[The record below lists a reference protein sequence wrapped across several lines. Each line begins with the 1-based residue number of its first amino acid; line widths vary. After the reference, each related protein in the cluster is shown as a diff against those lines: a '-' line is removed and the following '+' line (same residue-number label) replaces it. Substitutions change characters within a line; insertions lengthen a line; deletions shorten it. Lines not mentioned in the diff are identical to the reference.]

1 MNSFKHNNKS
11 RVFARSLL
19 ALSISSS
26 LYGGV
31 AIAAEEQM
39 VEEVVVTGIRA
50 SVQRAMDVKRN
61 AAGVVDAISA
71 EDMGKFPD
79 TNLAESLQRITGV
92 SISRSNGEG
101 SQITVRG
108 FGGSNNMVTLNGRT
122 LPSGGSTA
130 AYGGGTIGRAFD
142 FGNLA
147 SESVKAVEVYK
158 TGKASVATGGIG
170 ATVNIIT
177 NKPIETDGLVGT
189 VGGKLVN
196 DSTNERGDDITPELS
211 GLVSFANDD
220 QTLGV
225 SLSASHQVRDSGQSG
240 LTENNWNI
248 RQWVTPGQPGSL
260 STLNSAEIINPPEV
274 GQLYALPN
282 DLRYHFVDNHRERN
296 NAQLTLQFKPT
307 EKLLGTLD
315 YTYAENQIEEAR
327 GDKTVWLQGNIT
339 KIVFDKNPDVAGPLS
354 LEQAWNFPKDNSY
367 AQTSGNVTNTL
378 KSLGVNLEFE
388 ATDRLTL
395 MVDAHDS
402 ELEGGPEEAYGSAV
416 RSGMAVAIGS
426 YTTFDFSKKLPQV
439 TNLINDSV
447 KGNSNGIA
455 DIGDVSSTVFDFTY
469 ARQKMDVSQVKF
481 DAKYEFDSFILEGG
495 VETRNMQSAQQQSSW
510 QKQGG
515 GNSVAF
521 PMDIPDEL
529 IENYN
534 YVGGFDDFNTAGYQ
548 TDGFRA
554 DAVKL
559 AEWGA
564 ATYGA
569 KAAVPWGVA
578 YNPNFS
584 TNTII
589 EEETAAAYVQFG
601 FESEL
606 FSRPVNLLAGVRYET
621 TDVASSNSMLV
632 PTEVT
637 WTDNNDFLLVR
648 STTPTMYAQKSDYDN
663 LLPSV
668 DFDIAL
674 TSEIKARA
682 SYSTTISRA
691 GYGNLTSGATI
702 SATGGLNQP
711 TGLGGQPVASSQNP
725 ALLPL
730 ESDNFDVSVEYY
742 FDDASYVSIGFFEKH
757 VENFIG
763 SEQVYENHF
772 GLLDATAGPRAQ
784 QAAAALQAINQP
796 VTEDSLFV
804 MTAILDNPQDFP
816 NGAADFKTPAQ
827 DPTFWGSVATKYD
840 ISPEAG
846 DPELLYL
853 TTKPIN
859 NKEAKINGVEL
870 AAQHFFGE
878 SGFGIQGN
886 YTIVNGDIGYNNA
899 SPTNITQFALTGLSD
914 TANLVLM
921 YENEVL
927 QARVAYN
934 WRDAY
939 LAGYTSSNPTYVE
952 DYAQIDMNVSYEV
965 TDNITL
971 SFEGLNLTG
980 EDSRAHGRTELLVWN
995 IYDLGPRYQLGA
1007 RYDF

>member
-1 MNSFKHNNKS
+1 MKSLELNKS
-11 RVFARSLL
+11 GQLFARSLL

-26 LYGGV
+26 LYGGSV
-31 AIAAEEQM
+31 MAADEQAMEEI
-39 VEEVVVTGIRA
+39 VVTGIRA

-108 FGGSNNMVTLNGRT
+108 FGASNNMITLNGRT
-122 LPSGGSTA
+122 LPAGGSTA

-177 NKPIETDGLVGT
+177 SKPIEGDGFTGT

-196 DSTNERGDDITPELS
+196 DTTNEAGDDITPELS

-220 QTLGV
+220 NTIGV

-248 RQWVTPGQPGSL
+248 RQWITPGQPGSL
-260 STLNSAEIINPPEV
+260 STLNGAEIVNAPAE

-307 EKLLGTLD
+307 EKLLGTID

-327 GDKTVWLQGNIT
+327 GDKTVWLQGNFA
-339 KIVFDKNPDVAGPLS
+339 KIVFDDNPTIAAPL
-354 LEQAWNFPKDNSY
+354 LIEQAWNFPKDNSY
-367 AQTSGNVTNTL
+367 AQTSGNVTNEL
-378 KSLGVNLEFE
+378 KSLGVNLEFT

-395 MVDAHDS
+395 TLDAHDS
-402 ELEGGPEEAYGSAV
+402 TLEGGPEEAYGSAV
-416 RSGMAVAIGS
+416 RSGMAVAIGA
-426 YTTFDFSKKLPQV
+426 YTTFDFSKELPKV
-439 TNLINDSV
+439 TNIINDTV
-447 KGNSNGIA
+447 KGNGNGIA

-469 ARQKMDVSQVKF
+469 ARQQTDVTQIKL
-481 DAKYEFDSFILEGG
+481 DGKYEFDNFTLEAG
-495 VETRNMQSAQQQSSW
+495 VEMRDMQSAQQQSSW

-515 GNSVAF
+515 GNAVAF

-529 IENYN
+529 VKNYN
-534 YVGGFDDFNTAGYQ
+534 YVGGFDDVNTSGYQ

-569 KAAVPWGVA
+569 TAAVPWGVA

-584 TNTII
+584 TNTVVA
-589 EEETAAAYVQFG
+589 EETNAAYLQGAFTT
-601 FESEL
+601 EL
-606 FSRPVNLLAGVRYET
+606 FSKPVNVLAGVRYET
-621 TDVASSNSMLV
+621 TDVDSRNSLLV
-632 PTEVT
+632 PTAIT
-637 WTDNNDFLLVR
+637 WTDNNDFVLVR
-648 STTPTMYAQKSDYDN
+648 DTTPTMYAQKTDYDN
-663 LLPSV
+663 WLPSIDV
-668 DFDIAL
+668 DVEL
-674 TSEIKARA
+674 TDEIKARA

-691 GYGNLTSGATI
+691 GYGSLTSGANI
-702 SATGGLNQP
+702 SATGGMNAP
-711 TGLGGQPVASSQNP
+711 TTLGGMPGASSQNP

-730 ESDNFDVSVEYY
+730 ESDNVDVSVEYY
-742 FDDASYVSIGFFEKH
+742 FDDASYVSLGLFEKR
-757 VENFIG
+757 VKNFIG

-772 GLLDATAGPRAQ
+772 GLRDVTNGPRAQ
-784 QAAAALQAINQP
+784 AATAALQSLGQP

-816 NGAADFKTPAQ
+816 NGAGDFKTPEQ
-827 DPTFWGSVATKYD
+827 DPNFWGDVATNYD
-840 ISPEAG
+840 ISPRDD
-846 DPELLYL
+846 DPLLMHL

-859 NKEAKINGVEL
+859 NKEAKIHGVEL
-870 AAQHFFGE
+870 AAQHFFGD
-878 SGFGIQGN
+878 SGFGVQGN
-886 YTIVNGDIGYNNA
+886 YTIVKGDIGYDN
-899 SPTNITQFALTGLSD
+899 SVLPSVTQFALTGLSD

-921 YENEVL
+921 YEKNQV
-927 QARVAYN
+927 QARIAYN
-934 WRDAY
+934 WRDEY
-939 LAGYTSSNPTYVE
+939 LAGYTSSNPTYVR
-952 DYAQIDMNVSYEV
+952 DYAQIDMNVSYDI
-965 TDNITL
+965 TDNLTV

-980 EDSRAHGRTELLVWN
+980 EDSRAFSRSEVMIWN
-995 IYDLGPRYQLGA
+995 MYDLGPRYQLGA